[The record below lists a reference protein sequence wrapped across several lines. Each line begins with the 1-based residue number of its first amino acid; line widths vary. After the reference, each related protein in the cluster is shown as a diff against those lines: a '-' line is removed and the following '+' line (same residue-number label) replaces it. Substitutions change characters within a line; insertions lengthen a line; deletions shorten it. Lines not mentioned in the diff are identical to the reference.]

1 MEARQTFVSTDPGA
15 EVNNIAPAAGH
26 LSFIVRH
33 SLVKLPEPGYRTRPF
48 DPRTGSFATQV
59 LEYSAPLGRPIVQEL
74 VNRFRL
80 EKVDPAAPSSR
91 VKEPIDF
98 YLHRSAPEPNPHAL
112 LAGAGGWKPAFEA
125 ARLLDPP

>member
-1 MEARQTFVSTDPGA
+1 MEARQTFVSTDSGA

-48 DPRTGSFATQV
+48 DPRTGRFATQV
-59 LEYSAPLGRPIVQEL
+59 LDYSAPLGRPIVQAL

-80 EKVDPAAPSSR
+80 DTVDPADPRSR
-91 VKEPIDF
+91 VKDPIVF
-98 YLHRSAPEPNPHAL
+98 YIDTSAPEP
-112 LAGAGGWKPAFEA
+112 K
-125 ARLLDPP
+125 RQ